1 MLLTNVIP
9 INIIIKSYKR
19 VLKTNQQMWK
29 SKIKTIMK
37 FYKTTERKKV
47 VLDKSVLDRKI
58 QYYNKL
64 IY

>member
-1 MLLTNVIP
+1 MLLTNFIP
-9 INIIIKSYKR
+9 INIIIKIYKR